1 MSLGDPEYWLGYR
14 LSCQD
19 FETRHPM
26 ASTGGLFLPH
36 VNSPE
41 VCGQAWH
48 GGSALEITCLFPW
61 SVAAPAPT
69 ISFAS
74 SQEEKGCRQR
84 TACHS
89 L

>member
-1 MSLGDPEYWLGYR
+1 MSLGDLEYWLGYR

-26 ASTGGLFLPH
+26 ALMRGLFLPH

-48 GGSALEITCLFPW
+48 GGSAFEITCLLPW

-74 SQEEKGCRQR
+74 SQKEEGCWPR
-84 TACHS
+84 TARHS